1 MRIEI
6 FGEGCSKCKV
16 MKMNVQ
22 QAINDLE
29 LRTEMSLIMD
39 PERIAKLGVLYLPQL
54 AIDGEIIPLNIW
66 RSVEA
71 IKELLKTANKTEL
84 LARSLEK

>member
-1 MRIEI
+1 MRIEL